1 MVAGTEDTKKDTDT
15 DEVSQDTKDMCIQ
28 KVTAL
33 FPDICLQSLQSIAVP
48 LHFCFSAVIDHIID
62 LLDSGQTYKKR
73 EQPKQSIGKRKRD
86 ATEQDDGLEKKLLKD
101 KHLYNSNDREPPHLS
116 KRDPPLVKNMIA
128 GDFQFVPVRTVQK
141 FLAENNYLLYPTY
154 LALNKSIQE
163 THKPLSW
170 KYKKTATVQSP
181 RYKEENL
188 ENSIRFA
195 DTTSEEGQQEVD
207 LMEEL
212 KAARLARRH
221 ANLERQKELEAI
233 EADKQIIDK
242 AQSRSDIKECEC
254 CFADTPFNRLVHC
267 NAENSHSFCIK
278 CLRRNAEDQL
288 GLSKYELTCL
298 STEGCNAGFSYKER
312 QRFLPESLASALDR
326 IEQDE
331 NVRLAELPDLA
342 QCPFCSYAEEY
353 PPVAINKEFRCRKPE
368 CMVTSCRL
376 CKLVTHVP
384 KTCKEAAVER
394 GLDKRRHVEEAMS
407 EALIRKCNKCNTP
420 FIKDSGCNK
429 MTCSKPNCRN
439 VQCYV
444 CHESCEYDHF
454 DQPER
459 GGKLGNCP
467 LFEDSEVRHHEEVEE
482 AEKNAKQ
489 KALQDNP
496 DLEPEALDFTVSSN
510 VKKDDDRRMKKS
522 AAAAGDY
529 ARRRQPRHHHGN
541 HGRRQE
547 NDGQDRAFPRV
558 ANELI
563 QHNIP
568 RQRNELVHPPQIP
581 AHRQQMQQVQAGQ
594 EQANQNLEQGRAM
607 PHNARPQAQAPLN
620 QQIMQLHALRGVDQH
635 AEQQK
640 RQQAQAQYQMVQ
652 EMNQARQTLQQQRLD
667 NMRNHLSVSSIN
679 AQHNLA
685 KGLGLFPIPS
695 QGAPAPQM
703 QTAAALQPVPAGLHS
718 QHGSNPY
725 ILPDPDFN
733 PDELFPDELFPDEL
747 FPFGLFPPNG
757 QQPPAGSRD

>member
-1 MVAGTEDTKKDTDT
+1 MVANTEDTKKNTDT
-15 DEVSQDTKDMCIQ
+15 DEVSQDIKDMCIQ
-28 KVTAL
+28 EVTAL

-48 LHFCFSAVIDHIID
+48 LHFCFLAVINHIID

-86 ATEQDDGLEKKLLKD
+86 ATEQDDGLENKLLKD
-101 KHLYNSNDREPPHLS
+101 NHLYNSSDREPLHLS

-154 LALNKSIQE
+154 LALNKSIQQ

-170 KYKKTATVQSP
+170 KYKKTATVQSS

-188 ENSIRFA
+188 ENSIRSA
-195 DTTSEEGQQEVD
+195 DTTSEEGQQEVN

-221 ANLERQKELEAI
+221 ANLERQKELEALG
-233 EADKQIIDK
+233 ADKQNFDE
-242 AQSRSDIKECEC
+242 AQSKGEIKECEC

-267 NAENSHSFCIK
+267 NAENAHSFCIQ
-278 CLRRNAEDQL
+278 CLRRNAEDQV
-288 GLSKYELTCL
+288 GLSKYELACL

-312 QRFLPESLASALDR
+312 QKFLPESLASALDR

-331 NVRLAELPDLA
+331 NIRLAELPDLA

-368 CMVTSCRL
+368 CMATSCRL

-384 KTCKEAAVER
+384 KT
-394 GLDKRRHVEEAMS
+394 
-407 EALIRKCNKCNTP
+407 CNTP

-444 CHESCEYDHF
+444 CHESCEYNHF

-467 LFEDSEVRHHEEVEE
+467 LFEDSEMRHHEEVEE

-496 DLEPEALDFTVSSN
+496 DLEPEALDFNVSSN

-529 ARRRQPRHHHGN
+529 ARRYRPRHHHGN

-547 NDGQDRAFPRV
+547 NDGQARALPRF
-558 ANELI
+558 ANEPI
-563 QHNIP
+563 QHNLP
-568 RQRNELVHPPQIP
+568 RQRNEPVQPPQIP
-581 AHRQQMQQVQAGQ
+581 AHRQQMQAGQ
-594 EQANQNLEQGRAM
+594 GQANQNLEQGRAM
-607 PHNARPQAQAPLN
+607 PHNARPQAQAQDLVLLD
-620 QQIMQLHALRGVDQH
+620 QQIMQLQALLEAEQQ

-640 RQQAQAQYQMVQ
+640 RQQTQAQYRMVQ
-652 EMNQARQTLQQQRLD
+652 QLNQAQQTLQQKRLD
-667 NMRNHLSVSSIN
+667 NTRNHRSLSSIN
-679 AQHNLA
+679 AQQNLA

-703 QTAAALQPVPAGLHS
+703 QIAAALQPVPAGLHS
-718 QHGSNPY
+718 QQGSNPY
-725 ILPDPDFN
+725 ILPDLDFM
-733 PDELFPDELFPDEL
+733 PDEL
-747 FPFGLFPPNG
+747 FPFDLFPPNG
-757 QQPPAGSRD
+757 Q

>member
-1 MVAGTEDTKKDTDT
+1 MVASTEDTKKDTDT

-28 KVTAL
+28 K
-33 FPDICLQSLQSIAVP
+33 I
-48 LHFCFSAVIDHIID
+48 
-62 LLDSGQTYKKR
+62 YKKR

-141 FLAENNYLLYPTY
+141 FLTENNYLLYPTY

-188 ENSIRFA
+188 ENSIRLA

-212 KAARLARRH
+212 KAARLARRY

-233 EADKQIIDK
+233 EADKQMIDE
-242 AQSRSDIKECEC
+242 AQSRGEIKECEC
-254 CFADTPFNRLVHC
+254 CFADTPFNRLGHC
-267 NAENSHSFCIK
+267 NAENAHSFCIQ
-278 CLRRNAEDQL
+278 CLRRNAEDQV

-312 QRFLPESLASALDR
+312 QKFLPESLASALDR

-353 PPVAINKEFRCRKPE
+353 PPVAINKEFRCRMPE

-407 EALIRKCNKCNTP
+407 EALIRKCNKCALPHTNIDYNDFLWLIFSIGNTP

-529 ARRRQPRHHHGN
+529 ARRRRPRHHHGN

-547 NDGQDRAFPRV
+547 NDGQDRALPRV
-558 ANELI
+558 ANGPI
-563 QHNIP
+563 QHNLP
-568 RQRNELVHPPQIP
+568 WQRNGLVHPPQIL
-581 AHRQQMQQVQAGQ
+581 AQRQQMQQVQTGQ

-607 PHNARPQAQAPLN
+607 PHNARPQ
-620 QQIMQLHALRGVDQH
+620 
-635 AEQQK
+635 
-640 RQQAQAQYQMVQ
+640 
-652 EMNQARQTLQQQRLD
+652 EMNQARQTLQQQRLGS
-667 NMRNHLSVSSIN
+667 MRNHLSVSSIN

-718 QHGSNPY
+718 QQGSNPY
-725 ILPDPDFN
+725 ILPDPDFI
-733 PDELFPDELFPDEL
+733 PDEL
-747 FPFGLFPPNG
+747 FPFDLFPPNG
-757 QQPPAGSRD
+757 QQPPAGSRG